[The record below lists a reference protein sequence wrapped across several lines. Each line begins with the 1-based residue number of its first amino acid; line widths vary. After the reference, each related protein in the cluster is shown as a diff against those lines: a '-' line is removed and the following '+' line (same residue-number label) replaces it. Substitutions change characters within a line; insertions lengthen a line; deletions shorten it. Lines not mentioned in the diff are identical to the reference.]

1 MLEYKFIYMYI
12 LIIENK
18 TAKRHLKISSDP
30 LVTVCSCGYCS
41 TLLVY
46 PLHFLSTMRLSALK
60 A

>member
-1 MLEYKFIYMYI
+1 MYI